1 MIGAA
6 KLGLTLE
13 REPWTRLSWRKDT
26 YSAPSA
32 PSSKPPTSFLLA
44 LKLSCGTR
52 WYGGAI
58 GAGGACRGWKRCT
71 PASRGEPPSASA
83 PGEVGEGARCRV
95 PTQTC
100 RTPGATAAQ

>member
-52 WYGGAI
+52 WYGGTI
-58 GAGGACRGWKRCT
+58 GGSGSCKVWKLCTRAGRVWPLCAGAAEEVREARACRL
-71 PASRGEPPSASA
+71 
-83 PGEVGEGARCRV
+83 
-95 PTQTC
+95 PTET
-100 RTPGATAAQ
+100 

>member
-58 GAGGACRGWKRCT
+58 GAGGARRGWEGCT
-71 PASRGEPPSASA
+71 PARRGEAPSPRG
-83 PGEVGEGARCRV
+83 PGEGGEGARCRV
-95 PTQTC
+95 AA
-100 RTPGATAAQ
+100 RTRRPL

>member
-6 KLGLTLE
+6 KPGLTLE

-32 PSSKPPTSFLLA
+32 PSSKPPTAFLLA

-52 WYGGAI
+52 WYGGTV
-58 GAGGACRGWKRCT
+58 GARGAWRGWKGCT
-71 PASRGEPPSASA
+71 RGCRVYPLSEGEPVQVTEAA
-83 PGEVGEGARCRV
+83 GRRV
-95 PTQTC
+95 PDEAC
-100 RTPGATAAQ
+100 